1 MIVLDL
7 PVPPSVNNLFMN
19 LRKGKGRART
29 PQYLNWITTA
39 GWHVQIARQTPIK
52 GPVCVF
58 LETKDNLRR
67 DSDGYWKALLDLLV
81 THRLIDSDRC
91 ATVRE
96 HHFKWNKAVECRLTV
111 TKAMEDVI

>member
-7 PVPPSVNNLFMN
+7 PVPPSVNNLFKN

-29 PQYLNWITTA
+29 PEYLKWIIMA
-39 GWHVQIARQTPIK
+39 GWHIQVARQSPIT

-96 HHFKWNKAVECRLTV
+96 HHFKWNKDVECRLTV
-111 TKAMEDVI
+111 TRAMEGA